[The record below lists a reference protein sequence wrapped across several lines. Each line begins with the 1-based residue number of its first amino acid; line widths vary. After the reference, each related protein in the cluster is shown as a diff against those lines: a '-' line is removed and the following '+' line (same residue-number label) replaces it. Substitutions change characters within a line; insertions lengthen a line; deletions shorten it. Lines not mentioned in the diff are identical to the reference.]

1 MKNHYLH
8 MKEKVMR
15 NHWLVA
21 CQESELGRKPLGVT
35 VLDEPIVLFRTER
48 GVHALADR
56 CPHRNIPLSTGWV
69 KGDMLVCPY
78 HGWEFDGEGVCQR
91 VPGLCEY
98 TPGTHTSATAV
109 PVKQQDGFI
118 WIKLPDATN
127 ATMETTNADHLPDTE
142 ANRPFEL
149 SFLSDPSLYSFIWCT
164 SVKGNLLNTVE
175 NFLDATHT
183 HYIHAGLIRTDKNRQ
198 KVNAKLTA
206 YRDCVEIEYSGESKQ
221 AGLISQL
228 LERDR
233 QTSYGRFF
241 MPGIAQIEY
250 RSAKGLSMMITAVA
264 RLTSESV
271 QDIYA
276 IITVKRGIIPN
287 FIKKLVIT
295 PFFKIALKQ
304 DIRIVELQQK
314 WVEQYGEESFHS
326 TQADLIRP
334 YIEQLTKGR
343 YYDKPYEKQV
353 KLLL

>member
-1 MKNHYLH
+1 MKHHYVH
-8 MKEKVMR
+8 MKKVMR

-21 CQESELGRKPLGVT
+21 CQDSELGRKPLGVT
-35 VLDEPIVLFRTER
+35 VLDKPIVLFRTEQ
-48 GVHALADR
+48 GVHALVDR
-56 CPHRNIPLSTGWV
+56 CPHRNVPLSAGWV
-69 KGDMLVCPY
+69 KEDMLVCPY
-78 HGWEFDGEGVCQR
+78 HGWEFDSEGVCQR

-98 TPGTHTSATAV
+98 THGTHTSTTAV
-109 PVKQQDGFI
+109 PVRQQDGFI
-118 WIKLPDATN
+118 WVRLSEDIDATTEVIDEDLPDSETN
-127 ATMETTNADHLPDTE
+127 Q
-142 ANRPFEL
+142 PFDL
-149 SFLSDPSLYSFIWCT
+149 SFLNDPSLYSFIWRT

-206 YRDCVEIEYSGESKQ
+206 YRDSVEIEYSGESKQ

-250 RSAKGLSMMITAVA
+250 RSKKGLSMMITAVT

-276 IITVKRGIIPN
+276 IVTVKRGIVPN

-314 WVEQYGEESFHS
+314 WIQRYGEESFHS

-334 YIEQLTKGR
+334 YIEQLTTGR
-343 YYDKPYEKQV
+343 YYDKPYEKKV
-353 KLLL
+353 MLLL